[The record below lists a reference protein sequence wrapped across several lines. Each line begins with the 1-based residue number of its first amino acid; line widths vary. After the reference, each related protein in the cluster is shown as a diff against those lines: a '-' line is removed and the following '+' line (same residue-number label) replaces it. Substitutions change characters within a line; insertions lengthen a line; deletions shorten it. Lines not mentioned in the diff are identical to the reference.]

1 MTSSTKDYTIKNIEK
16 SRRIIKYILMGFIV
30 LVAVRYIPNQPI
42 ETNEIVMIAA
52 TSSIAFGMLDMVS
65 PSIKLV

>member
-1 MTSSTKDYTIKNIEK
+1 MTKVNDNMIKSLEN
-16 SRRIIKYILMGFIV
+16 SRRIIKYILMGFII

-42 ETNEIVMIAA
+42 ETNEIIMIAL
-52 TSSIAFGMLDMVS
+52 TSSISFGMLDMVS